1 MSWAAEKTLEEV
13 EMKRNFM
20 VAVSAALLLAS
31 CSTLKTSVD
40 YDRSANFSTY
50 KTFSWRDSG
59 EIRNPLLA
67 KRIEAAVTSELS
79 KKGLTQA
86 SGDDADLW
94 VVAHPRLSQE
104 TQVTTYNSGWG
115 YGWRYRGGGVS
126 TAKVEQ
132 IPVGTLIVDLVD
144 AKQKEL
150 VWRGIAS
157 DTLKPENSPEEK
169 EMALAKAVAEMF
181 AKYPPAGS

>member
-1 MSWAAEKTLEEV
+1 
-13 EMKRNFM
+13 MKRYRL
-20 VAVSAALLLAS
+20 VALSIILVAIAG

-40 YDRSANFSTY
+40 YDRTANFSTY

-59 EIRNPLLA
+59 EIRNSLLA
-67 KRIEAAVTSELS
+67 KRLEAAVTTELA

-94 VVAHPRLSQE
+94 VVAHPRLSRE

-115 YGWRYRGGGVS
+115 YGWRYRGGVS

-150 VWRGIAS
+150 VWRGTAT

-181 AKYPPAGS
+181 AKYPPSGS